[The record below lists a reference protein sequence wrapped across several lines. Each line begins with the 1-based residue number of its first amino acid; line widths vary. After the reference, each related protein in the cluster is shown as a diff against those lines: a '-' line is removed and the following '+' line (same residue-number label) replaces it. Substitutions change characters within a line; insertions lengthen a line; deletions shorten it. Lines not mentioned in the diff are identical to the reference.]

1 MLKWLLGIGLAVL
14 IAIGVGGYYLYSNV
28 DVLIEQAIEEIG
40 SDAVGVAVR
49 VDRVEIDLEA
59 SRASIFG
66 LSVANPRGFE
76 GQVAFEFAEIA
87 LGLDIESLRDQ
98 NPIVLDEL
106 RIESPIVFYEL
117 NTSGKS
123 NLEVLGE
130 NASSGGES
138 DAGEAES
145 QAPLR
150 LRIRKMRFADG
161 RVDADT
167 RAMGGIR
174 MEAQLATATLSDVG
188 GPNGATPGEI
198 GSILVNELGR
208 QTALALGSAPLDKI
222 LNSQIGEQG
231 AGAAKKLLNI
241 FGR

>member
-14 IAIGVGGYYLYSNV
+14 IAIGVGGYYLYSNLDLLV
-28 DVLIEQAIEEIG
+28 EQAIEQIG
-40 SDAVGVAVR
+40 SDVVGVAVR
-49 VDRVEIDLEA
+49 VDRVELDLDA
-59 SRASIFG
+59 GRASVFG

-76 GQVAFEFAEIA
+76 GQDAFELAEIT

-106 RIESPIVFYEL
+106 RIESPVVFYEL

-123 NLEVLGE
+123 NLEALGE
-130 NASSGGES
+130 NASSGG
-138 DAGEAES
+138 DAGATDEES

-150 LRIRKMRFADG
+150 LRIREMRFADG

-167 RAMGGIR
+167 RAIGGIR
-174 MEAQLATATLSDVG
+174 MKAKLATATLSDVG
-188 GPNGATPGEI
+188 GPNGTTPGEI
-198 GSILVNELGR
+198 GSILVKELGR
-208 QTALALGSAPLDKI
+208 QTVLALGPAQLDKI
-222 LNSQIGEQG
+222 LKSQIGEEG
-231 AGAAKKLLNI
+231 ADASKKLLNV